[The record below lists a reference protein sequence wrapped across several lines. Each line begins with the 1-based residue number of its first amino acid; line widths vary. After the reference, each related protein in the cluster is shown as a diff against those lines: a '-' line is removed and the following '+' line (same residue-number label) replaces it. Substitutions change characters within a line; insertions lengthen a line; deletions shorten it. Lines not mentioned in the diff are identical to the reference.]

1 MYQQRTNREFPSL
14 VVLLLDQS
22 ASMIDAT
29 VVDGQKMSRA
39 EALANAVNS
48 VLYELILRCI
58 KDASEGPRHYYDIAV
73 IGYGQ
78 ESRHSVEGVGPA
90 WTGELE
96 GRLVIPSSEVG
107 VNPLR
112 VDRVFQEGGPANI
125 PVWIEPSADG
135 LTPMCAAFDL
145 TGQTVADWISQHPN
159 SFPPVVI
166 HVTDGDSTD
175 GDPTVWADRLKS
187 LSTTDGNVLLLNL
200 SLLSQKSNPVVFPTD
215 DRDMNSALGRQLF
228 HMSSELPEFMIE
240 LAASRG
246 FPARKGSKG
255 VIVNA
260 DISLVPSFFQIGTAT
275 THVGR

>member
-22 ASMIDAT
+22 GSMAETT
-29 VVDGQKMSRA
+29 VVDGQKMSKA

-58 KDASEGPRHYYDIAV
+58 KDTSEGPRHYYDIAV

-78 ESRHSVEGVGPA
+78 TSRYSVEHVGPA
-90 WTGELE
+90 WTGQLE

-112 VDRVFQEGGPANI
+112 VDRVYQSGGPANI
-125 PVWIEPSADG
+125 PVWIEPQVG
-135 LTPMCAAFDL
+135 NFTPMCAAFDL
-145 TGQTVADWISQHPN
+145 TGKTVADWISQHPN

-175 GDPTVWADRLKS
+175 GDPTVWAERLKN
-187 LSTTDGNVLLLNL
+187 LATTDGNVLLLNL
-200 SLLSQKSNPVVFPTD
+200 SLLSQQSNPVIFPTEE
-215 DRDMNSALGRQLF
+215 SYVGSKLGRQLL
-228 HMSSELPEFMIE
+228 HMSSHLPEFMIE